1 MTSEKFIHI
10 FQTEYN
16 DILLIIL
23 NVRIW
28 SDTITMVF
36 LIMKAINSQIID
48 FPKIQIILNQPHVR
62 SGNKSEFPSL
72 WFIFLFLHKK
82 FSRIIC

>member
-23 NVRIW
+23 NVRIL

-48 FPKIQIILNQPHVR
+48 FPKIQIILNQPHV
-62 SGNKSEFPSL
+62 
-72 WFIFLFLHKK
+72 
-82 FSRIIC
+82 